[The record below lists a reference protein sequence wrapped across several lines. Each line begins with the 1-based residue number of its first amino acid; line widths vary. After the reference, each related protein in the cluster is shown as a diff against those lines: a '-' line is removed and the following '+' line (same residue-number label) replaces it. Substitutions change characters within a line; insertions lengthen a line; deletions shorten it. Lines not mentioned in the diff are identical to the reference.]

1 MKTTIVYK
9 ALLVLNFD
17 KPTEDITQGSFWGV
31 LIIVFL
37 YSPKSNKLKVY
48 STSCMPVVTFDY
60 NDFINL
66 LGYQITKDKLIEK
79 LPMIGG
85 DFDKID
91 GDELS
96 IEFFPNR
103 PDITSV
109 EGIARASRAFFGF
122 ETGLKTYDILQ
133 SDVKLNVDPSVKKV
147 RPFVTTALIKN
158 VTMTDDLIKSLM
170 DLQEKLHFGLGRNR
184 KKVAIGV
191 HNFEPV
197 TPPFTYKAVDPD
209 SFQFIPLTKDDSMT
223 LREILEKH
231 EKGVDYAH
239 ILEGYDKYPIIVDA
253 NNNVLSFPPII
264 NGCLTEVTAHTKEI
278 FIDVTGT
285 DQKAINYALNIVS
298 TALAERGCQIYSTT
312 VIDENNN
319 YVTPDL
325 NPIKRELS
333 VDYVNRILGTAL
345 KNTDIIK
352 CLGKMGYNS
361 SVTDD
366 DRLAVE
372 IPAWRSDIL
381 HEIDLVEDV
390 AIGYGFDVFETDFP
404 TSLTFGK
411 TRPQHDLMESLRI
424 IMIGLGFNEVT
435 TFSISNINDEF
446 TNMGLK
452 IGTMVELENPIGE
465 EFSGLRVGLLPS
477 LLKILR
483 ENRHHPLPQQIFEIG
498 TVVDKQA
505 KNRCNLAGLKIDAKA
520 NFTLCKSTVEA
531 VLRDIGCNYLIKEN
545 NHAAFIEGR
554 CATIIKDNKEIGF
567 FGELHPKTIQNFEL
581 EHPIIAFEIQADFFS

>member
-1 MKTTIVYK
+1 
-9 ALLVLNFD
+9 
-17 KPTEDITQGSFWGV
+17 
-31 LIIVFL
+31 
-37 YSPKSNKLKVY
+37 
-48 STSCMPVVTFDY
+48 MPVVTFDY
-60 NDFINL
+60 NDFIDL
-66 LGYQITKDKLIEK
+66 LGYQIPKDKLIEK

-85 DFDKID
+85 DFDKIE

-103 PDITSV
+103 PDLTSV

-122 ETGLKTYDILQ
+122 ETGLKTYDILP
-133 SDVKLNVDPSVKKV
+133 SDISLKVDPSVKKV

-158 VTMTDDLIKSLM
+158 VTMTDELIASLM

-197 TPPFTYKAVDPD
+197 TPPFIYKAVDPD
-209 SFQFIPLTKDDSMT
+209 SVQFIPLAKGDSMT
-223 LREILEKH
+223 LREILQKH

-239 ILEGYDKYPIIVDA
+239 ILKGFDKYPLIVDA

-264 NGCLTEVTAHTKEI
+264 NGSLTEVTPYTKEI

-285 DQKAINYALNIVS
+285 DRKAINYALNIVS
-298 TALAERGCQIYSTT
+298 TALAERGCQIYSTA
-312 VIDENNN
+312 VYDESKI
-319 YVTPDL
+319 YPSPDL

-345 KNTDIIK
+345 KDIEITK

-361 SVTDD
+361 SVTDGGKIT
-366 DRLAVE
+366 VE

-381 HEIDLVEDV
+381 HEIDLIEDV

-404 TSLTFGK
+404 TALTFGK
-411 TRPQHDLMESLRI
+411 TLPQHDLLESLRS

-435 TFSISNINDEF
+435 TFTISNTNDEF
-446 TNMGLK
+446 TNMGLN
-452 IGTMVELENPIGE
+452 IGTMVEIENPIGE
-465 EFSGLRVGLLPS
+465 EYAGLRISLLPS

-483 ENRHHPLPQQIFEIG
+483 ENRHHPLPQQIFELG
-498 TVVDKQA
+498 TVINEQA
-505 KNRCNLAGLKIDAKA
+505 KNRRNLAGLKIDAKA
-520 NFTLCKSTVEA
+520 NFTLCKSIVEA
-531 VLRDIGCNYLIKEN
+531 VLRDIGCKYSINEK

-554 CATIIKDNKEIGF
+554 CASIIKNNKEIGF
-567 FGELHPKTIQNFEL
+567 FGELHPKTIQTFEL
-581 EHPIIAFEIQADFFS
+581 EHPIIAFEIQADSLS